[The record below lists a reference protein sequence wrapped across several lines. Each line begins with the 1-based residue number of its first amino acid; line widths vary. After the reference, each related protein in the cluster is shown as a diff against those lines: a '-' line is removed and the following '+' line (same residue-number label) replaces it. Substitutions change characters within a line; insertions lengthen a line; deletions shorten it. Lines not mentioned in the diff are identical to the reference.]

1 VPLTGF
7 RWASAASSTL
17 SSLPPCFRGKLDVE
31 ADVLLDVLQ
40 GVDRG
45 RPTPPADT
53 ARSTSY
59 RAGMAS
65 KKTSKDDGHIA
76 ENRRARYDYEIGET
90 FECGLELKGAEVKS
104 LRARNV
110 SFGDAFAYLDDGQ
123 LWLHNLKIERY
134 RQQSTIEE
142 LDPSRRR
149 RLLLNKGELDRIRKL
164 TQERGYTLV
173 PLKMYFKGPW
183 AKVLLGVAKGKT
195 REDKRETIRAR
206 EASRDVARALRR
218 G

>member
-1 VPLTGF
+1 
-7 RWASAASSTL
+7 
-17 SSLPPCFRGKLDVE
+17 
-31 ADVLLDVLQ
+31 
-40 GVDRG
+40 
-45 RPTPPADT
+45 
-53 ARSTSY
+53 
-59 RAGMAS
+59 MAS
-65 KKTSKDDGHIA
+65 KKDTKDSDGHIA

-104 LRARNV
+104 LRARAV
-110 SFGDAFAYLDDGQ
+110 SFADAFAFLDHGQ

-142 LDPSRRR
+142 LDTTRKR
-149 RLLLNKGELDRIRKL
+149 RLLVNKGELEKIRKL

-183 AKVLLGVAKGKT
+183 AKVLIGVAKGKT
-195 REDKRETIRAR
+195 KDDKRNTIRAHK
-206 EASRDVARALRR
+206 ASRDVARALRR